1 MLPFVRNT
9 EAESNLSPICRTK
22 ISPIVGALPTVRA
35 LDEVLC
41 TQETRE
47 ALRCHPGQKQTL
59 HPAELEV
66 EDEVEAEFEELCDF
80 KEVRRNSRL
89 LAQLNGE
96 KSLEEFQSV

>member
-9 EAESNLSPICRTK
+9 EAESNLSTICRTK

-41 TQETRE
+41 TEETRE

-59 HPAELEV
+59 HPAKLGQEAEAEV
-66 EDEVEAEFEELCDF
+66 EELHYVEED
-80 KEVRRNSRL
+80 RRN
-89 LAQLNGE
+89 Q
-96 KSLEEFQSV
+96 